1 MSKIRLPIFNV
12 EQMLKGYA
20 RLREAYSRF
29 CVHSIADEA
38 FSPNEMNVLI
48 FLSNN
53 PSINTA
59 KELTVTL
66 GVSKG
71 LVCRSVDTLMR
82 RGYLTSE
89 EDAKDHRILHLRLTQ
104 KAAPVIGQMRVNQT
118 RFSEAVTRNISEEEL
133 AVYTRVQHQ
142 IYANIEA
149 MTNRKG
155 DELCF
160 NRKKPI

>member
-1 MSKIRLPIFNV
+1 MSKMRIPIFNV

-29 CVHSIADEA
+29 CAHSIAGET

-71 LVCRSVDTLMR
+71 LVCRSVDALVR
-82 RGYLTSE
+82 RGYLTAQ
-89 EDAKDHRILHLRLTQ
+89 EDMRDHRILHLKLTP
-104 KAAPVIGQMRVNQT
+104 KAAPVIGQLRVSMDQ
-118 RFSEAVTRNISEEEL
+118 FSQVVTRDIADEDL
-133 AVYTRVQHQ
+133 AVYSRVQHQ
-142 IYANIEA
+142 IYANIESL
-149 MTNRKG
+149 TKKKG
-155 DELCF
+155 D
-160 NRKKPI
+160 

>member
-1 MSKIRLPIFNV
+1 
-12 EQMLKGYA
+12 
-20 RLREAYSRF
+20 
-29 CVHSIADEA
+29 
-38 FSPNEMNVLI
+38 
-48 FLSNN
+48 
-53 PSINTA
+53 
-59 KELTVTL
+59 
-66 GVSKG
+66 
-71 LVCRSVDTLMR
+71 
-82 RGYLTSE
+82 
-89 EDAKDHRILHLRLTQ
+89 
-104 KAAPVIGQMRVNQT
+104 MRVNQT

>member
-1 MSKIRLPIFNV
+1 
-12 EQMLKGYA
+12 
-20 RLREAYSRF
+20 
-29 CVHSIADEA
+29 
-38 FSPNEMNVLI
+38 
-48 FLSNN
+48 
-53 PSINTA
+53 
-59 KELTVTL
+59 
-66 GVSKG
+66 
-71 LVCRSVDTLMR
+71 MR

>member
-1 MSKIRLPIFNV
+1 M
-12 EQMLKGYA
+12 
-20 RLREAYSRF
+20 REAYSRF

-104 KAAPVIGQMRVNQT
+104 KAAPVIGQT

>member
-1 MSKIRLPIFNV
+1 MSKIRIPISNV

-20 RLREAYSRF
+20 RLREA
-29 CVHSIADEA
+29 
-38 FSPNEMNVLI
+38 
-48 FLSNN
+48 
-53 PSINTA
+53 
-59 KELTVTL
+59 
-66 GVSKG
+66 KG
-71 LVCRSVDTLMR
+71 LVCRSVDTLVR

-104 KAAPVIGQMRVNQT
+104 KAAPVIGQMRVSMDHFSQT
-118 RFSEAVTRNISEEEL
+118 VTRGISEEEL

-155 DELCF
+155 D
-160 NRKKPI
+160 

>member
-1 MSKIRLPIFNV
+1 
-12 EQMLKGYA
+12 
-20 RLREAYSRF
+20 
-29 CVHSIADEA
+29 
-38 FSPNEMNVLI
+38 MNVLI

-71 LVCRSVDTLMR
+71 LVCRSVDALVR

-104 KAAPVIGQMRVNQT
+104 KAAPVIGQMRVSMDHFSQT
-118 RFSEAVTRNISEEEL
+118 VTRGISEEEL

-155 DELCF
+155 D
-160 NRKKPI
+160 